1 MSNKLTDLFG
11 QLKTTIVGTKTA
23 NIDSIL
29 DKAVSDIITYK
40 SHSGRNGYID
50 LVKTVISKSST
61 DISSLG
67 NSNLFSQG
75 HTGPASLGQG
85 GRIARYKIYESI
97 VANINYTYRA
107 LSVLVDNILS
117 PDDITKIVL
126 DIKIKNYLED
136 ELPTESK
143 INKVKDVI
151 KKLKLEK
158 KLRMIIWDTLQ
169 NGDFFCEIAPLKE
182 ALSSRSIINESNV
195 YKQHFQNKIINGDI
209 EEWQETINKKQI
221 NIRLNYESLTEGQ
234 DEYDNKEIDP
244 NKKLAN
250 ISLIYHKPSLVVKL
264 QSSLFPICFGYLI
277 FPEIKGT
284 TTYGSQFEDDG
295 INNICMSI
303 LNNLGKKIPQMAEFN
318 DNEELT
324 NIVKYMIVNA
334 NPSKALDIR
343 YVPPDK
349 ITHFMI
355 PSSKYYPYGESIL
368 DPSQFTAKVLMALET
383 ALAVQRLAKSTEKR
397 KIAVEVGLPRDA
409 KKVIEGMKEEFRKRK
424 VSLDSFG
431 TIDTIPSMIT
441 TFEDIYIPQ
450 KDGKPFVDIS
460 TFTEGNADIRSKV
473 DELKFMRDQLIS
485 SYGVPPSFLSIEE
498 NLCII
503 STTYIPLLNGY
514 SITLDEII
522 KQYEKGDLNI
532 YVYSYDH
539 KTGKL
544 VPGKVTWAGYT
555 RLQTKCIRVHLDNK
569 NYIDCTPDHPFML
582 RDGTYKEAQYLKE
595 NESLMPFYTRNTK
608 TYTSKGLTY
617 EMIYHPGIDKWQ
629 LTYQSVN
636 EVYNKKKKGYVVH
649 HDDYNPRNNHP
660 ENLNYITNIEH
671 AEIHGYD
678 KIRSGSSIERNKS
691 RICDFIIND
700 ICKICG
706 TSFERKYNQNKVTCS
721 KECLKEYRKITGKQ
735 SYEKR
740 KKNNGNKL
748 RPDLKCLICGKPA
761 KESFIELS
769 DKRYNKLKN
778 IALYCNSDS
787 CKKRSKAVSI
797 LTKKGTKLFCD
808 ISYKKCEICKNII
821 INSPDKKT
829 MLNVCSLKCMNT
841 ILSRRGAK
849 KKKLQ
854 SRKKFICPI
863 CGDTFEK
870 PKWYISSLK
879 NSPCCDKNECK
890 HKHHSNIRKDQNKNN
905 WTTTICTI
913 CNEEFKCT
921 KLYKKNTLYP
931 CCDKNE
937 CKQKI
942 WYTRN
947 KENKRTSILNHKVTK
962 IELLEGLHDTGDLT
976 IEKYHNFA
984 VGAGVIVHNSNKA
997 ALSEENILF
1006 ARTVIGH
1013 QKYLSEQLTELIEKV
1028 FYIIDP
1034 KESLTLFDSID
1045 IHLPTPKIL
1054 QYEREARYMNDLVG
1068 LIENLERIGIPKEYS
1083 TKKYISNI
1091 DWKEVKKYEIDNN
1104 IDKTIDKDKDDN
1116 MQGGF

>member
-1 MSNKLTDLFG
+1 MPNKLTDLFS
-11 QLKTTIVGTKTA
+11 QLKTTVIGTKTA
-23 NIDSIL
+23 KIDSIL
-29 DKAVSDIITYK
+29 DKAVNDIITYK

-50 LVKTVISKSST
+50 LVKTVISKSAT

-85 GRIARYKIYESI
+85 NRIARYKIYQSI

-117 PDDITKIVL
+117 PDDITKISL

-136 ELPTESK
+136 ELPIESK
-143 INKVKDVI
+143 INKIKDVI

-158 KLRMIIWDTLQ
+158 KLKMIIWDTLQ
-169 NGDFFCEIAPLKE
+169 NGDFFCEIASLKE
-182 ALSSRSIINESNV
+182 TLSSRSIINESRI
-195 YKQHFQNKIINGDI
+195 YKQHFQNKILNGDI
-209 EEWQETINKKQI
+209 EELQTIIDKKQI
-221 NIRLNYESLTEGQ
+221 NIRINYESLMESQ
-234 DEYDNKEIDP
+234 DEIKDDKEIDP

-295 INNICMSI
+295 INNICISI
-303 LNNLGKKIPQMAEFN
+303 LHNLEKKIPQMAEFN
-318 DNEELT
+318 DNEELK

-334 NPSKALDIR
+334 DPSKALDIR

-349 ITHFMI
+349 ITHFMV

-368 DPSQFTAKVLMALET
+368 DASQFTSKVLMALET

-485 SYGVPPSFLSIEE
+485 TYGVPPSFLAIEE

-503 STTYIPLLNGY
+503 STTYIPLLNGH
-514 SITLDEII
+514 SMTLDEII
-522 KQYEKGDLNI
+522 KQYEKGDLDI

-539 KTGKL
+539 ETGKL

-555 RLQTKCIRVHLDNK
+555 RLQTKCIRVHLDNE

-595 NESLMPFYTRNTK
+595 NESLMPFYKR
-608 TYTSKGLTY
+608 
-617 EMIYHPGIDKWQ
+617 IA
-629 LTYQSVN
+629 V
-636 EVYNKKKKGYVVH
+636 
-649 HDDYNPRNNHP
+649 
-660 ENLNYITNIEH
+660 LNY
-671 AEIHGYD
+671 
-678 KIRSGSSIERNKS
+678 
-691 RICDFIIND
+691 
-700 ICKICG
+700 
-706 TSFERKYNQNKVTCS
+706 
-721 KECLKEYRKITGKQ
+721 
-735 SYEKR
+735 
-740 KKNNGNKL
+740 
-748 RPDLKCLICGKPA
+748 
-761 KESFIELS
+761 
-769 DKRYNKLKN
+769 
-778 IALYCNSDS
+778 
-787 CKKRSKAVSI
+787 
-797 LTKKGTKLFCD
+797 
-808 ISYKKCEICKNII
+808 
-821 INSPDKKT
+821 
-829 MLNVCSLKCMNT
+829 
-841 ILSRRGAK
+841 
-849 KKKLQ
+849 
-854 SRKKFICPI
+854 
-863 CGDTFEK
+863 
-870 PKWYISSLK
+870 
-879 NSPCCDKNECK
+879 
-890 HKHHSNIRKDQNKNN
+890 
-905 WTTTICTI
+905 
-913 CNEEFKCT
+913 
-921 KLYKKNTLYP
+921 
-931 CCDKNE
+931 
-937 CKQKI
+937 
-942 WYTRN
+942 
-947 KENKRTSILNHKVTK
+947 KVTK
-962 IELLEGLHDTGDLT
+962 VELLEGLHDTGDLT
-976 IEKYHNFA
+976 IENYHNFA
-984 VGAGVIVHNSNKA
+984 VEAGVIIHNSNKA

-1013 QKYLSEQLTELIEKV
+1013 QSYLSEQLTELIKKV

-1045 IHLPTPKIL
+1045 IHLPAPKIL
-1054 QYEREARYMNDLVG
+1054 QYERESRYMGELVG

-1083 TKKYISNI
+1083 SKKYMII
-1091 DWKEVKKYEIDNN
+1091 ILIK
-1104 IDKTIDKDKDDN
+1104 
-1116 MQGGF
+1116 Q